1 MVLLS
6 ITATVSLSRFTG
18 LASVPRDKLFLD
30 KPDGRDIGR
39 NGIVPYEMM
48 KARLPSIIG
57 LFVRILRGVAY
68 IA

>member
-1 MVLLS
+1 MILS
-6 ITATVSLSRFTG
+6 ITAAVPLSRYTG
-18 LASVPRDKLFLD
+18 LASVLRDKLFLD

-57 LFVRILRGVAY
+57 LFVRILRGMAY